1 MLIEPGIAK
10 IREQATTP
18 AAFTVRD
25 FCQALS
31 ISRSHLYSLVKQGRI
46 RIVKV
51 GGRTLVPSA
60 ELRRLL
66 GPSGNAEGSE

>member
-1 MLIEPGIAK
+1 MRIKPKIAK
-10 IREQATTP
+10 TREQTTTP

-25 FCQALS
+25 FCRALS

-51 GGRTLVPSA
+51 GGRTLVPGT

-66 GPSGNAEGSE
+66 GPSENMGCWE